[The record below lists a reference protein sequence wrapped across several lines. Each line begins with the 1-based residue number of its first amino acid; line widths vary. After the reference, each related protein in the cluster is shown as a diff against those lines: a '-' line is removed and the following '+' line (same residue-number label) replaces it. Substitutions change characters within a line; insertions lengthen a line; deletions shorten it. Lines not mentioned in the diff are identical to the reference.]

1 MTDGSRLF
9 PVEDEKAKIMEQ
21 LRFVFSVSD
30 EFDEA
35 ILDGILDELPPYVNS
50 EPQFANLTGKEA

>member
-1 MTDGSRLF
+1 
-9 PVEDEKAKIMEQ
+9 MEQ
-21 LRFVFSVSD
+21 LRFVFSVTD

-50 EPQFANLTGKEA
+50 EPQFANLTGKGNR